1 MRQWWLGP
9 VCLSAAASIWGGMY
23 VVSKVVLD
31 MIPPWVLLEMRF
43 VIGLLV
49 LGCWAFL
56 AREWKIALRD
66 LKYMALI
73 GLVGYTGS
81 IGLQFVGTHLSGAS
95 LGALITSASPALI
108 SVFAWKLLH
117 EKPDLRKGAALIIA
131 TFGVIIVIGY
141 PSESGSSSF
150 MGNLILFGAAI
161 TWALY
166 TVLSRVQTLKYSSLT
181 VTFWANLFGVIFTF
195 PICWW
200 EWNAK
205 QVTWP
210 ADGGIWLGILYL
222 GMISTALAFYLWNK
236 GFEYMDASVGSLFF
250 FCQPIVGTLL
260 GAWLLKEQ
268 LTWNFYLGAILIVT
282 GVALSST
289 AQTKKEKAKTVA

>member
-1 MRQWWLGP
+1 MRKWWLGP
-9 VCLSAAASIWGGMY
+9 ICLSAAASIWGGMY
-23 VVSKVVLD
+23 VVSKVVLNTV
-31 MIPPWVLLEMRF
+31 PPWVLLEMRF

-49 LGCWAFL
+49 LGGWAFMV
-56 AREWKIALRD
+56 RKWKIARRD

-73 GLVGYTGS
+73 GLIGYTGS

-108 SVFAWKLLH
+108 SVFAWKWLH
-117 EKPDLRKGAALIIA
+117 EKPDLRKGAALVIA

-141 PSESGSSSF
+141 PSETASSSYI
-150 MGNLILFGAAI
+150 GNLILFGAAI

-181 VTFWANLFGVIFTF
+181 VTLWANLFGVIFTF
-195 PICWW
+195 PVSWW

-210 ADGGIWLGILYL
+210 VDWKIWLGILYL
-222 GMISTALAFYLWNK
+222 GIISTALAFYLWNK
-236 GFEYMDASVGSLFF
+236 GFEYMDASIGSLFF
-250 FCQPIVGTLL
+250 FCQPVVGTLL
-260 GAWLLKEQ
+260 GAWLLNEQ
-268 LTWNFYLGAILIVT
+268 LAWNFYLGALLIIT
-282 GVALSST
+282 GVFLSST
-289 AQTKKEKAKTVA
+289 SKTKKETAKTVA